1 MGETRGYNW
10 DAEQYARNSTAQ
22 LQWAEELIS
31 KLALRGDERI
41 LDVGCG
47 DGKITAQL
55 ARRVPRGD
63 GVGADS
69 SAGMIGMA
77 QTAFP
82 QSSNPGLS
90 FVRMDAAELSFHEKF
105 DVVFSNAAL
114 HWIKD
119 HGPVLSGVAR
129 SMKPGGRLLFQMGGK
144 GNGEEIFAAA
154 ADIVRGSRW
163 EQYFRGFD
171 FPWGFY
177 GPQEYALW
185 LSRAGL
191 TARRIELLPRDM
203 KQKGR
208 DGLLGWVR
216 TTWMPYTE
224 RLPETLREQFL
235 AEVADHY
242 LAVHPLT
249 PQGEAVV
256 RMVRLE
262 VEADKPVTDKPS
274 YR

>member
-1 MGETRGYNW
+1 MGENREYSW

-22 LQWAEELIS
+22 FQWAEELLG
-31 KLALRGDERI
+31 KLSLRGDERI
-41 LDVGCG
+41 LDIGCG
-47 DGKITAQL
+47 DGKVSAEL
-55 ARRVPRGD
+55 ARRVPQGAVV
-63 GVGADS
+63 GVDS
-69 SAGMIGMA
+69 SEDMIRKA
-77 QTAFP
+77 QAAFP
-82 QSSNPGLS
+82 SSSSSSLS
-90 FVRMDAAELSFHEKF
+90 FLRMDARELSFREEF
-105 DVVFSNAAL
+105 DVVFSNAVL

-129 SMKPGGRLLFQMGGK
+129 SLRPGGRLLFQMGGK
-144 GNGEEIFAAA
+144 GNGEEIFSVAAG
-154 ADIVRGSRW
+154 IVRATGW

-171 FPWGFY
+171 FPWGFF

-191 TARRIELLPRDM
+191 AARRIELFPRDM
-203 KQKGR
+203 RQNGR

-224 RLPETLREQFL
+224 RLPENLKEQFL
-235 AEVADHY
+235 GQVADRY

-262 VEADKPVTDKPS
+262 VEADKAGPG
-274 YR
+274 

>member
-1 MGETRGYNW
+1 MTGARDYSW

-22 LQWAEELIS
+22 FQWAEELIG
-31 KLALRGDERI
+31 KLELRGDERI
-41 LDVGCG
+41 LDLGCG
-47 DGKITAQL
+47 DGKVTAEL
-55 ARRVPRGD
+55 ARRVPRGEVV
-63 GVGADS
+63 GVDS
-69 SAGMIGMA
+69 SEDMVKKA
-77 QTAFP
+77 QAAFP
-82 QSSNPGLS
+82 PSSIPRLS
-90 FVRMDAAELSFHEKF
+90 FLLMDARDLSFPAEF

-114 HWIKD
+114 HWVKD
-119 HGPVLSGVAR
+119 HGPMLSGVAR
-129 SMKPGGRLLFQMGGK
+129 SLRPGGRVLFQMGGQ
-144 GNGEEIFAAA
+144 GNGEEIFSVAEGVVRAA
-154 ADIVRGSRW
+154 GW
-163 EQYFRGFD
+163 EQYFKGFQ

-191 TARRIELLPRDM
+191 AARRIELFPRDM
-203 KQKGR
+203 RQKGR

-224 RLPETLREQFL
+224 RLPESLRERFL
-235 AEVADHY
+235 EEAVDQY

-262 VEADKPVTDKPS
+262 VEAEKVT
-274 YR
+274 RA